1 MPTPAPGTSF
11 NIGSLLKNLNP
22 LTQYAVRNPPW
33 NRGGPTLKPS
43 SAPGLSGMAIL
54 DEVPGVL
61 ERGGDAARKFY
72 ELGKGVIERR
82 PWNEVRNNFMQP
94 TEFKNTGIMQNLA
107 DRAAN
112 EIIYSGKEALS
123 GHIPYTSRGVSS
135 LPPGYTH
142 DELVLAAKARA
153 SQIGTNREGSA
164 GGGSIGGGNM
174 GGYVPFGGS
183 AGQTLMAPGSPAAD
197 RAYASELSSVAQQAA
212 QNPMLQQYQDLRTS
226 DPAAAQDLGMRIW
239 AEKHRGLAEKVKPG
253 QSGYDVIQQV
263 LAGQTPGSQAKVP
276 GVVSQPWAEGVVS
289 VGDATRAGLP
299 LTSDQSIYSAIP
311 EISEEEMRKIMF
323 NYRPE

>member
-1 MPTPAPGTSF
+1 MPTPTPGTSF

-22 LTQYAVRNPPW
+22 LTQYAVRNPAW
-33 NRGGPTLKPS
+33 NRSGPTLKPS

-54 DEVPGVL
+54 NEVPGVL

-123 GHIPYTSRGVSS
+123 GHIPYTGRA
-135 LPPGYTH
+135 PGYTH
-142 DELVLAAKARA
+142 
-153 SQIGTNREGSA
+153 
-164 GGGSIGGGNM
+164 
-174 GGYVPFGGS
+174 S
-183 AGQTLMAPGSPAAD
+183 AGQTLMAPGSPAAE

-263 LAGQTPGSQAKVP
+263 LAGQAPKVS
-276 GVVSQPWAEGVVS
+276 GVVSEPWN
-289 VGDATRAGLP
+289 TGLP
-299 LTSDQSIYSAIP
+299 LSGTPAPIPGYNMQQSLGTEIP
-311 EISEEEMRKIMF
+311 MDEETLARLRGVAFDPAQMF
-323 NYRPE
+323 GYRPE

>member
-1 MPTPAPGTSF
+1 L
-11 NIGSLLKNLNP
+11 NYIGKSIF
-22 LTQYAVRNPPW
+22 
-33 NRGGPTLKPS
+33 
-43 SAPGLSGMAIL
+43 SGRL
-54 DEVPGVL
+54 
-61 ERGGDAARKFY
+61 
-72 ELGKGVIERR
+72 
-82 PWNEVRNNFMQP
+82 
-94 TEFKNTGIMQNLA
+94 
-107 DRAAN
+107 
-112 EIIYSGKEALS
+112 
-123 GHIPYTSRGVSS
+123 PYTSRGVSS

-212 QNPMLQQYQDLRTS
+212 QNPMLQQYQDLRAS

-253 QSGYDVIQQV
+253 QSGYDVIQQA
-263 LAGQTPGSQAKVP
+263 LTGQAPKVS
-276 GVVSQPWAEGVVS
+276 GVVSELWN
-289 VGDATRAGLP
+289 TGLP
-299 LTSDQSIYSAIP
+299 LSGTPAPIPGYSMQQSLGTEIP
-311 EISEEEMRKIMF
+311 MDEETLARLRGVAFDPAQMF
-323 NYRPE
+323 GYRPE

>member
-1 MPTPAPGTSF
+1 MPTPTPGTSF

-22 LTQYAVRNPPW
+22 LTQYAVRNPAW
-33 NRGGPTLKPS
+33 NRSGPTLKPS
-43 SAPGLSGMAIL
+43 SAPGLSGMVIL
-54 DEVPGVL
+54 NEVPGVL

-123 GHIPYTSRGVSS
+123 GHIPYTGRGVSS
-135 LPPGYTH
+135 LPPGYT
-142 DELVLAAKARA
+142 
-153 SQIGTNREGSA
+153 
-164 GGGSIGGGNM
+164 
-174 GGYVPFGGS
+174 P
-183 AGQTLMAPGSPAAD
+183 PGSPAAE

-212 QNPMLQQYQDLRTS
+212 QNPMLQQYQNLRTS

-239 AEKHRGLAEKVKPG
+239 AEKHRGLAENVKPG

-263 LAGQTPGSQAKVP
+263 LAGQAPKVS
-276 GVVSQPWAEGVVS
+276 GVVSEPWN
-289 VGDATRAGLP
+289 TGLP
-299 LTSDQSIYSAIP
+299 LSGTPAPIPGYNMQQSLGTEIP
-311 EISEEEMRKIMF
+311 MDEETLARLRGVAFDPAQMF
-323 NYRPE
+323 GYRPE